1 MRHETVDFHGVA
13 VAATRPEMAVD
24 ELISRATGDAPA
36 TPYRLVNAFSFV
48 VATRDGAY
56 RALLRGSGVN
66 LPDGGPLA
74 RVLDRTYPSA
84 CEQVR
89 GPQLFEDVLERGS
102 ESGLSHYFLGGSP
115 ETLDRLVEQVERR
128 FPRAHI
134 AGVFSPPFRTLTA
147 DELAAQDELIKRSG
161 ANLVWVGL
169 GTPKQD
175 FEAARVVESLGITA
189 VAVGAAF
196 DFTAGTKSS
205 APPWMRRTHLEWLFR
220 LATEPRRLW
229 RRYLIGNPI
238 FLWMALV
245 HVYGRRGKRW
255 T

>member
-1 MRHETVDFHGVA
+1 MSHETVDFRGVA
-13 VAATRPEMAVD
+13 IAATSPQMAAD

-36 TPYRLVNAFSFV
+36 AAYRLVNAYSFV
-48 VATRDGAY
+48 VAERDGDY
-56 RALLRGSGVN
+56 RALLRGPGVN

-74 RVLDRTYPSA
+74 RVLDRTSPLE

-89 GPQLFEDVLERGS
+89 GPHLFEDLLERGAA
-102 ESGLSHYFLGGSP
+102 SGLRHYFLGGSP
-115 ETLDRLVEQVERR
+115 ETLDRLVQQVGQR
-128 FPRAHI
+128 FPSAEI
-134 AGVFSPPFRTLTA
+134 AGSFSPPFRTLTTE
-147 DELAAQDELIKRSG
+147 ELAAQDESIRQSG

-175 FEAARVVESLGITA
+175 FEAARLVETLGITA

-196 DFTAGTKSS
+196 DFTAGTKSV
-205 APPWMRRTHLEWLFR
+205 APTWMRGAHLEWLFR

-245 HVYGRRGKRW
+245 HLYRRRGSSQ